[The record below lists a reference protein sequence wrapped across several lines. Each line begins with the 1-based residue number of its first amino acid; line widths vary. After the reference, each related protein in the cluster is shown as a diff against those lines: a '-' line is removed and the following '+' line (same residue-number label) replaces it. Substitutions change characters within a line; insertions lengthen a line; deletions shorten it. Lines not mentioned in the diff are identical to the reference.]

1 MDTDSSPLPPWSFLD
16 IEQCFF
22 AFSCRSAFRRADGLE
37 NFLLGHPNADLA
49 NLPWLNMPWSA
60 CTTKKNKKKHNRQD
74 LLHLCSRALVWWPV
88 KSNSFTLPHA
98 ESQRRFVNMS
108 TVQEIKAAI
117 PKLTPQEQL
126 ELKKWLEEF
135 FEDQLEL
142 NDEVKSKLDQARQEI
157 REGKYRTRQPQ

>member
-1 MDTDSSPLPPWSFLD
+1 
-16 IEQCFF
+16 
-22 AFSCRSAFRRADGLE
+22 
-37 NFLLGHPNADLA
+37 
-49 NLPWLNMPWSA
+49 
-60 CTTKKNKKKHNRQD
+60 
-74 LLHLCSRALVWWPV
+74 
-88 KSNSFTLPHA
+88 
-98 ESQRRFVNMS
+98 MS

-126 ELKKWLEEF
+126 ELKEWLEEF